1 MLDSFHGI
9 KRRLLVRVQSI
20 TELLQVLA
28 KFGTNRLLRNMQKQ
42 LQLQRRIQGS
52 LRCAAH
58 DTTVSS
64 FGRDDVS
71 FGLLGGGTTTTA
83 DPCGM
88 TNKRTDKGNDNSSGN
103 D

>member
-1 MLDSFHGI
+1 
-9 KRRLLVRVQSI
+9 LLW
-20 TELLQVLA
+20 
-28 KFGTNRLLRNMQKQ
+28 NMQKQ

-52 LRCAAH
+52 LHCATH

-83 DPCGM
+83 AATAAATTK
-88 TNKRTDKGNDNSSGN
+88 TNAGILRCAQDDG
-103 D
+103 